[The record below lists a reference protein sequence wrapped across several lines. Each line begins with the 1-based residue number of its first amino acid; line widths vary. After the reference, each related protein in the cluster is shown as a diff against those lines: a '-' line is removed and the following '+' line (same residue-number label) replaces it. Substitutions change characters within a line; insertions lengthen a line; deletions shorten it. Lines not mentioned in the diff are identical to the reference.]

1 MVGPLPLEYIHEAA
15 SFPAATPCRNHA
27 QRNDRR
33 PDPSLRSRRWNDR
46 TTIPTALHP
55 IASTSR
61 QRSRHIPT
69 PGLPGRIA
77 SCTTGLPRPI
87 EAIQTTGGTG
97 DTETGIR
104 NGQHQ
109 PGIDRR
115 PTVLAGNRQGHGRAH
130 RRTAQTTAIPTHRR
144 THGRTW
150 HRRKKVR
157 TDAPVH
163 RRAVTCTP

>member
-1 MVGPLPLEYIHEAA
+1 MVGPLPLECIHEAA

-33 PDPSLRSRRWNDR
+33 PDPSLRSRRWDDR
-46 TTIPTALHP
+46 TTIPTAFHP
-55 IASTSR
+55 IASASC

-69 PGLPGRIA
+69 PGLPCRIA
-77 SCTTGLPRPI
+77 SCTTGLRRSI
-87 EAIQTTGGTG
+87 EAIRTTDGTV
-97 DTETGIR
+97 DTETGIG

-130 RRTAQTTAIPTHRR
+130 RRTAQTTTIPTHRR
-144 THGRTW
+144 THGRTRY
-150 HRRKKVR
+150 RRKKVR
-157 TDAPVH
+157 TDAPVP